1 MLHNKAILTVEKCAD
16 AWYYID
22 TPRETKTKQKE
33 ETQMVFT
40 AFLICAAVGLAAGL
54 LTGAYESENE
64 AMANK

>member
-1 MLHNKAILTVEKCAD
+1 MPEKFFEKLQILKGSGC
-16 AWYYID
+16 YYID
-22 TPRETKTKQKE
+22 TARETKTKQKE

-64 AMANK
+64 AMANE